1 MTPEDKANTALLKEK
16 IMKTTHYTTK
26 IAMAGIAAIGLA
38 TAAMGA
44 HAGEVNPPAR
54 TVRYADLNLNT
65 PAGAAVLYKRI
76 KNAAEQ
82 VCGDADARQL
92 TEVMAAK
99 ACIARAVDAGVHAVN
114 NLQLTR
120 EYDAHQGVA
129 RGTINVAT
137 LR

>member
-1 MTPEDKANTALLKEK
+1 
-16 IMKTTHYTTK
+16 MKTTHYTQK

-38 TAAMGA
+38 TAAMAA

-76 KNAAEQ
+76 RNAAEQ
-82 VCGDADARQL
+82 VCGDANARQL
-92 TEVMAAK
+92 TEIMAAK
-99 ACIARAVDAGVHAVN
+99 ACVARAVDAGVHAVN
-114 NLQLTR
+114 N
-120 EYDAHQGVA
+120 V
-129 RGTINVAT
+129 NVAA